1 VALPKRFTVEPIFA
15 GCSVI
20 VAAGGP
26 SFSMRQVRTIARAR
40 LAPESKIRIIAVNDA
55 IYPLFG
61 VADWHHACDGEW
73 WHAHIQ
79 TAHTFP
85 GIKTTL
91 SETIPEPWV
100 TGYLEN
106 SGCEGFD
113 PDPSRCRTGAN
124 SAYQAMHIAIHAGAR
139 RIILVGVDMR
149 DGPAHEKHWFG
160 DHPPAIG
167 QHPVQYDSLMAPHF
181 ATLKPA
187 LEARR
192 IEVLNASPGSAL
204 TAFPMAELEDALQG

>member
-1 VALPKRFTVEPIFA
+1 MVLANRFTVEPIFA
-15 GCSVI
+15 GCDVI

-26 SFSMRQVRTIARAR
+26 SFSMRQVRAIAMAR
-40 LAPESKIRIIAVNDA
+40 NAPASKLRIIAVNDA

-61 VADWHHACDGEW
+61 VADWLHACDWEW
-73 WHAHIQ
+73 WHPHIQ
-79 TAHTFP
+79 TVHTFP

-91 SETIPEPWV
+91 SETVPAPWV
-100 TGYLEN
+100 TGYIEN

-124 SAYQAMHIAIHAGAR
+124 SAYQAMHIAIHTGAR

-149 DGPAHEKHWFG
+149 DGPAQEKHWFG
-160 DHPPAIG
+160 DHPTAIG
-167 QHPVQYDSLMAPHF
+167 QHPVYYDSLMIPHF

-187 LEARR
+187 LEGRG
-192 IEVLNASPGSAL
+192 IEVVNASPGSAL
-204 TAFPMAELEDALQG
+204 TAFPMVDLETALQG